1 MMRADAQPTSD
12 DWCLECRDLEVRR
25 GGRRIVAGVSL
36 RLAAGDCVS
45 IVGPNGSGKTTLML
59 ALLGLLKPRARF
71 VRFNGW
77 DWQGLS
83 ARERGRLVAYVP
95 QVLGAAPAYRV
106 AEIVAGG
113 RFPHVSSLGGLKS
126 TDHEIVQS
134 SLGRCGLTALADRR
148 FDTLSGG
155 ERQKT
160 LIAAAMAQD
169 PRLLFLDEPNTALDP
184 AYQVELVHIL
194 REWNEAGR
202 GLLLI
207 SHDLHLPA
215 VLGGDVVAL
224 RDGAVAT
231 KGPASEVLQPETL
244 SNVYGTPFGTATTSN
259 GERIVLPLW
268 SRDE

>member
-1 MMRADAQPTSD
+1 MHTDAQTTSKA
-12 DWCLECRDLEVRR
+12 WRLECRDLDVRR
-25 GGRRIVAGVSL
+25 GGRRIVAGVNLQLS
-36 RLAAGDCVS
+36 AGNCVS

-59 ALLGLLKPRARF
+59 ALLGLLKPAAGY
-71 VRFNGW
+71 VRFNGR
-77 DWQGLS
+77 DWRQLS

-95 QVLGAAPAYRV
+95 QVLGPAPAFRV

-113 RFPHVSSLGGLKS
+113 RFPHVPTVRRLSAA
-126 TDHEIVQS
+126 DQAAVQS
-134 SLGRCGLTALADRR
+134 ALDRCGLAALADRR

-194 REWNEAGR
+194 REWSQTGR

-215 VLGGDVVAL
+215 ILGGDVVAL
-224 RDGAVAT
+224 RDGSVAIE
-231 KGPASEVLQPETL
+231 GPASDVLRPETL
-244 SNVYGTPFGTATTSN
+244 EEIYGTPFGSATTSE